1 MECSRALVRECFV
14 QPLQERPDTPDNR
27 QHEGRFLKAA
37 FLLFILH
44 GFKPFSIPCQRDGCY
59 NIAYPLTKGDLS
71 FNGGGATNLQQT
83 KGEFAVLLSHRQQLH
98 LHQRLPSS
106 QTVPHR
112 YIDDYASIRGMPSV
126 YALSEHPFSFLLL
139 QG

>member
-1 MECSRALVRECFV
+1 MECSRASVRECFV

-44 GFKPFSIPCQRDGCY
+44 GFKPFSIPCQRDGYY

-71 FNGGGATNLQQT
+71 FNGGGATNLQQN
-83 KGEFAVLLSHRQQLH
+83 
-98 LHQRLPSS
+98 
-106 QTVPHR
+106 
-112 YIDDYASIRGMPSV
+112 
-126 YALSEHPFSFLLL
+126 
-139 QG
+139 